1 MTKEKVTNN
10 KEKCLET
17 LDHVIAQAL
26 ELKAEVEKSD
36 DPNISV
42 ICGLANEETFQ
53 VRGAV
58 YGTARELTTTLSTVL
73 HDYQEVIMLT
83 SILAMRMK

>member
-1 MTKEKVTNN
+1 MTKEKVTNS

-17 LDHVIAQAL
+17 LDHVIAQAM

-42 ICGLANEETFQ
+42 ICGLANEKTFQ

-58 YGTARELTTTLSTVL
+58 YGSARELTTTLSSVL
-73 HDYQEVIMLT
+73 SEHKEVLMLA
-83 SILAMRMK
+83 SMLVMRK

>member
-1 MTKEKVTNN
+1 MAKEKVTNN
-10 KEKCLET
+10 KEECLET
-17 LDHVIAQAL
+17 LDHVIAQAR

-58 YGTARELTTTLSTVL
+58 YGSVRELSTTLASVMGEHSEVL
-73 HDYQEVIMLT
+73 AVAGMLV
-83 SILAMRMK
+83 MRK